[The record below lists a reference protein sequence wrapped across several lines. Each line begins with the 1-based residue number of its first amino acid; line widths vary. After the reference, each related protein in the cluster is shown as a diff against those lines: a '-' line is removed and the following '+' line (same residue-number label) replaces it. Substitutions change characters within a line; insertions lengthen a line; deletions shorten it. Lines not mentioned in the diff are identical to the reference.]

1 MQTNKIPG
9 ELSREN
15 VVSSHLKITCY
26 PHMWKDHRCYGYVI
40 NGALRS
46 EIKMAWD
53 FIGVYIVNRTLHG
66 HLEKRNFSSRV
77 EIFFNTRREISY
89 LQAAM

>member
-1 MQTNKIPG
+1 
-9 ELSREN
+9 
-15 VVSSHLKITCY
+15 
-26 PHMWKDHRCYGYVI
+26 
-40 NGALRS
+40 
-46 EIKMAWD
+46 MAWD

-89 LQAAM
+89 LQAALIEVSGPDINMGPDGLCSFSFSDMFASKTNYQVELLYDSEHL